1 MKPEMKPEKIAL
13 DPLSTDEWLALRRT
27 GIGAS
32 EAAAVLGV
40 SPYASPL
47 RIWGEKV
54 GALAPPEETEAMR
67 WGRLLEPVIAD
78 EYGRATGR
86 TPLEDPR
93 ALYRSAD
100 APWMFATPDRLWHG
114 ARQTIVVEIKTTG
127 SYGFDPL
134 DELPVH
140 FQVQCQHQLYVLG
153 LDVASLVILV
163 GGQRLYWRDLERND
177 AFIRVLV
184 ERLRDFWRR
193 VELLEPP
200 EATADDREVLRAL
213 YPRDSGATIELPPEA
228 ADWDRELLAVR
239 EELRTLER
247 RRETLEARLKQ
258 CIGEASYGRL
268 PDGTRYSWR
277 LVRQEIPPQPAQTRE
292 FRVLRRLTRGGNHG

>member
-1 MKPEMKPEKIAL
+1 MNGVKIEL
-13 DPLSTDEWLALRRT
+13 ESLSTEEWLAIRRT

-40 SPYASPL
+40 SPYSSPL
-47 RIWGEKV
+47 RVWGEKI
-54 GALAPPEETEAMR
+54 GALAPLEETEAMR
-67 WGRLLEPVIAD
+67 WGRLLEPVIAE
-78 EYGRATGR
+78 EYSREAGRA
-86 TPLEDPR
+86 PLENPR
-93 ALYRSAD
+93 AMYRSAD
-100 APWMFATPDRLWHG
+100 APWMFATPDRLWRG
-114 ARQTIVVEIKTTG
+114 PRTVVVEIKTTG
-127 SYGFDPL
+127 GYAFDPL
-134 DELPVH
+134 DELPIH

-177 AFIRVLV
+177 AFLRVLV

-213 YPRDSGATIELPPEA
+213 YPRDSGVTIELPPEA
-228 ADWDRELLAVR
+228 ADWDRELLEIR

-247 RRETLEARLKQ
+247 RKETIEARIKQ

-292 FRVLRRLTRGGNHG
+292 FRVLRRLTGGSRRG